1 MKSRIIIS
9 IIYCIMLI
17 SCSPK
22 QHTLTLSA
30 LPPIPNDIVISKSYT
45 AADELN
51 RKLNLIGDSKK
62 YLIIITTFGNND
74 HLDTA
79 NTLSRLIP
87 YLIGSRL
94 AQLGYKPVDL
104 RLRENEIA
112 IKKKQGEFILTRDSS
127 KIKET
132 QRAAMILTGHFS
144 VLYNKIYIHAEIVS
158 AKDKVLLASYDFTLP
173 LQKPIKSPPK
183 PIIPSVITNNST

>member
-1 MKSRIIIS
+1 
-9 IIYCIMLI
+9 MLI